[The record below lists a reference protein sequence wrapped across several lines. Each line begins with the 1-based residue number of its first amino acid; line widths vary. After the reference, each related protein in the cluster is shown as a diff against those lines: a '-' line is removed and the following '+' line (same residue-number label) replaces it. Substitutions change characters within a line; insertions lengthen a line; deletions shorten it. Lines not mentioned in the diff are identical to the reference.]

1 MSKSASSS
9 KRPTLRGPRFVV
21 PIIAVLA
28 PSVFVLSQTPT
39 ASIVSAAT
47 TQSTEENQ
55 GLDTSTGSIGV
66 DAATFSEREIEILDA
81 TAEFYGADV
90 YELESSDRLVISG
103 TPDVLDIVAN
113 TGQSLSEGDAQ
124 FSTSPTVQAFS
135 LSLIHI

>member
-9 KRPTLRGPRFVV
+9 KRPTLRGPRLVV

-66 DAATFSEREIEILDA
+66 DAATFSEREIEILD
-81 TAEFYGADV
+81 
-90 YELESSDRLVISG
+90 S
-103 TPDVLDIVAN
+103 
-113 TGQSLSEGDAQ
+113 
-124 FSTSPTVQAFS
+124 
-135 LSLIHI
+135 